1 MKVMVLSHN
10 VFSMTSNMGRTLANF
25 FKAVPTD
32 DLAQLYFH
40 SEVPTTDICK
50 NYFRITDFDLIK
62 KKKHDIGTVFGKNEI
77 DVSLKTERVD
87 KGFEAKIYTR
97 GRKRKPYLYIGR
109 NLLWGFNK
117 WNNQNLWNWVDAFN
131 PDVIFFASGDYVF
144 AYKVAMAI
152 AERKNIPIVTYVCD
166 DYYFLK
172 RKSISPLYYIHR
184 LQYKHT
190 VRKLFAKYKNMVAI
204 CDKLGRDYEKE
215 FGVSSQT
222 VMTSSTLSPF
232 PEKTEGECVLS
243 YLGNLGYDRQIP
255 LAEIGRA
262 VKKITHGK
270 LFVDVYSAE
279 TRPHILSELTEEN
292 GIRFHGS
299 IPYEEVQAVM
309 QKSDILIHTESMDK
323 KNRDKVCY
331 SVSTKIADS
340 LACGRCLLAYGPSD
354 VASIEYLEE
363 NECACVVTEEDN
375 LEKKIRDIITETD
388 KRMIYADRG
397 KSKAEKKHNI
407 DINTKKI
414 KKILETTIERK

>member
-1 MKVMVLSHN
+1 MKLLVISHN
-10 VFSMTSNMGRTLANF
+10 VFSLHSNMGRTLANF
-25 FKAVPTD
+25 FTGIKPENI
-32 DLAQLYFH
+32 AQLYFH
-40 SEVPTTDICK
+40 SEVPSVDTCK

-62 KKKHDIGTVFGKNEI
+62 KRKREIGTIFTKKDIHKNI
-77 DVSLKTERVD
+77 KTTRVD
-87 KGFEAKIYTR
+87 SGIQTEIYNL

-109 NLLWGFNK
+109 NLLWAFNK
-117 WNNQNLWNWVDAFN
+117 WNNQNLWNWIDAFN

-152 AERKNIPIVTYVCD
+152 AEKKNIPIVTYVCD

-172 RKSISPLYYIHR
+172 RKSISPLYYMYR
-184 LQYKHT
+184 LQYKQT
-190 VRKLFAKYKNMVAI
+190 VRKLFAKHKNMVAI

-232 PEKTEGECVLS
+232 PEKTDGECVLS

-262 VKKITHGK
+262 VKKISNGK

-279 TRPHILSELTEEN
+279 TRPHILAELTEEN

-299 IPYEEVQAVM
+299 IPYDEVQFVM
-309 QKSDILIHTESMDK
+309 QKSDILIHTESMDT
-323 KNRDKVCY
+323 KNRDKVRY

-354 VASIEYLEE
+354 VASIDYLKE
-363 NECACVVTEEDN
+363 NACACVVTEKEN
-375 LEKKIRDIITETD
+375 LETIIQKLLSDKVFRNEFIKNGTKTAKENHDVIANSKKINQ
-388 KRMIYADRG
+388 KLLQM
-397 KSKAEKKHNI
+397 
-407 DINTKKI
+407 
-414 KKILETTIERK
+414 